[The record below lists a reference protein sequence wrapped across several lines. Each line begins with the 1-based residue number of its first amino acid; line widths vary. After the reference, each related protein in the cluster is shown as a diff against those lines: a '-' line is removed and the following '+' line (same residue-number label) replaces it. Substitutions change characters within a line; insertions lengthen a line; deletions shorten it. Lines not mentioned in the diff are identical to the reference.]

1 MGLIK
6 NKIHCSARFVL
17 ISVIHA
23 VLFLSLISCAPDLK
37 NIDDAYK
44 KLSLQYEAELSSDP
58 ENLELRIRLAQFYY
72 QFRDYQKVKEL
83 LNAVAA
89 PRAKSI
95 LAKSLAK
102 LKDYDLAIEVFK
114 DLKDKSADSEY
125 MYLYGEVLENK
136 NLFSQAVKIY
146 SEVQGKFK
154 PLARE
159 RIRLIRLQ
167 SEKITPPQIMELYNQ
182 AQGFLK
188 KVSDEAAVVFLVD
201 EDTEVTKEN
210 TSITTLHVIEQI
222 LKDRGKN
229 LAEVEIGYDSTY
241 ERVELEFARTIT
253 DAGNVLYAGK
263 ENIRD
268 VSRYLNFPLYSNAKA
283 FIVSMPMAE
292 VGAFIEYKIRIY
304 SSKLVNDDD
313 FTFLYRLREDY
324 PIFKANFKLT
334 VPEEREV
341 NFKFFNEANAQGYDL
356 SASFEKQQ
364 GKKIYVWN
372 FSQIEPLIPEYNMP
386 PASYVNPAVLISSFS
401 SWNEVYRWWRS
412 LYQDKLEL
420 DRETLNFVSEL
431 INGSDNDFEKAR
443 KIYEFCA
450 QNIRYVAVEYGES
463 GHEPHSAQEVFIN
476 RYGDCKDQA
485 ILITAM
491 MKAVGLKAY
500 PVLIPTREVY
510 PVSEDFPS
518 INFNHVI
525 AAVELDGSLVFVDPT
540 AETTSFLDLPLSDQ
554 DRLVMVF
561 LNNNWKFVTT
571 PSLENNEVIYT
582 IEITLNEDE
591 NADIER
597 TVTTHGFFSSVYRA
611 YLKYTHPSKIKED
624 IQKKMVEISS
634 FSRLVNY
641 DIENTDSLDKEP
653 ILKYKFSTKKFL
665 NPAGN
670 LRVIPAL
677 NELHISHDIIGKEER
692 DFPIDFE
699 GIHHERANI
708 RIFLPRTLKVKYQPG
723 YISLE
728 NKWFQFFSSYDVL
741 HDQINFIQ
749 EFSLKVR
756 FVPPQEYG
764 EFKKDLE
771 KVLYLLREEIILESS
786 NNTGEDV
793 SAEAAEVDKS

>member
-6 NKIHCSARFVL
+6 NKIYCSVRFVL
-17 ISVIHA
+17 ISGILA
-23 VLFLSLISCAPDLK
+23 GLFLSLSACVSDLK
-37 NIDDAYK
+37 NLDDSYE
-44 KLSLQYEAELSSDP
+44 KLSRQYESELKSDP
-58 ENLELRIRLAQFYY
+58 ENLELRIKLAQFYY
-72 QFRDYQKVKEL
+72 KFRDYQKVKEL
-83 LNAVAA
+83 LTAVTA
-89 PRAKSI
+89 PRARSI

-102 LKDYDLAIEVFK
+102 LKDYDYAIEVFK
-114 DLKDKSADSEY
+114 DLKDKTSDPEY
-125 MYLYGEVLENK
+125 LYLYGEVLENK

-154 PLARE
+154 PLAQE

-182 AQGFLK
+182 AKEFLK

-201 EDTEVTKEN
+201 ENTEVTEEN
-210 TSITTLHVIEQI
+210 TSVTTMHVIEQI

-229 LAEVEIGYDSTY
+229 LAEIEIGYDSTY

-292 VGAFIEYKIRIY
+292 VGAFIEYKIKIY
-304 SSKLVNDDD
+304 SSKLVDDDD
-313 FTFLYRLREDY
+313 FMFLYRLREDY
-324 PIFKANFKLT
+324 PIFKANYKLI
-334 VPEEREV
+334 VPEDREV
-341 NFKFFNEANAQGYDL
+341 NFKFFNEANAIGYDL

-401 SWNEVYRWWRS
+401 SWNEIYRWWRS
-412 LYQDKLEL
+412 LYQNKFAL

-431 INGSDNDFEKAR
+431 INGSDSDFEKAR

-450 QNIRYVAVEYGES
+450 QDIRYVAVEYGES
-463 GHEPHSAQEVFIN
+463 GYEPHSAQEVFVN

-491 MKAVGLKAY
+491 MRAVGLKAY
-500 PVLIPTREVY
+500 PVLIPTRAVY
-510 PVSEDFPS
+510 PMSEDFPS

-554 DRLVMVF
+554 DRLTMVF
-561 LNNNWKFVTT
+561 LDNNWKFVTT
-571 PSLENNEVIYT
+571 PSLENNEIIYT
-582 IEITLNEDE
+582 MEVTLNQEE
-591 NADIER
+591 SADIER
-597 TVTTHGFFSSVYRA
+597 TVTTRGFFSSAYRA
-611 YLKYTHPSKIKED
+611 YLRYTHPSKIKED
-624 IQKKMVEISS
+624 IQRKTVEISS
-634 FSRLVNY
+634 FSRLINY
-641 DIENTDSLDKEP
+641 DIENADSLDKEP
-653 ILKYKFSTKKFL
+653 VLKYKFNTKKFL

-692 DFPIDFE
+692 DFPVDFE
-699 GIHHERANI
+699 GVHHERANI
-708 RIFLPRTLKVKYQPG
+708 RIILPDTLKVKYQPE
-723 YISLE
+723 YVSLE
-728 NKWFQFFSSYDVL
+728 NKWFQFFSSYEVL
-741 HDQINFIQ
+741 PKMINFIQ

-764 EFKKDLE
+764 EFKKELE
-771 KVLYLLREEIILESS
+771 RVLYLLREEIILESS
-786 NNTGEDV
+786 NTNAGRE
-793 SAEAAEVDKS
+793 E